1 MKENHLKN
9 EYLLRR
15 KAWYGDLPAIKNLIK
30 DGANPFARDKE
41 CWFANQTALEVA
53 ERAGHQD
60 VILYL
65 EKLKSQTA
73 NQ

>member
-1 MKENHLKN
+1 MKKSSLQN

-30 DGANPFARDKE
+30 KGANPFARDKE

-53 ERAGHQD
+53 EKAGHQD
-60 VILYL
+60 IIQYFK
-65 EKLKSQTA
+65 KLI
-73 NQ
+73 